1 MPTDKTRQRSSTGLD
16 HGLVLLEAERLLEHA
31 TSGATNHEIMP
42 TLPEGTV
49 EAVLTMRDEMNAG
62 AVTAQT
68 ELRFFA
74 ARAVLGK
81 AAWPATIDS
90 LTCYASGEAARL
102 YRELRVA
109 GVIVFVAL
117 VLSFLGF
124 SLLSQSLRTV
134 ELLNAEIDKLSQE
147 APGFREAGNCDRLS
161 GVNYQTNLRKEKILL
176 AYGAAQAT
184 SVALAFPTLAVS
196 DWRRQLA
203 IELYAED
210 LKPET
215 VNGKPA
221 CKEQVTQMAGGTA
234 DAAVGAENEAHQR
247 RVRCWNVQH
256 ADTPKPLAPPN
267 VDCGMQEVEQTSRA
281 VHWTYSAL
289 VLPMLFAT
297 YGGLV
302 AARRR
307 ALWRLR
313 QRTLTADRA
322 RGYWLRVGI
331 GAFFGGFLSHVLPT
345 FVGDPLVAKLPPFA
359 IAFLAGYKIEALLD
373 MLDKVLNPE
382 AKRDAGA
389 KPGTAV

>member
-1 MPTDKTRQRSSTGLD
+1 MAEDKDGRRPTSGLD
-16 HGLVLLEAERLLEHA
+16 YQAEVVEAERLIEHVSCGA
-31 TSGATNHEIMP
+31 TSHEILP
-42 TLPEGTV
+42 NLPEGTV
-49 EAVLTMRDEMNAG
+49 EAVLRMRDELAAG
-62 AVTAQT
+62 EVSTKT
-68 ELRFFA
+68 ELAFFA
-74 ARAVLGK
+74 ARAVLGR
-81 AAWPATIDS
+81 AAFPATIDS
-90 LTCYASGEAARL
+90 LNCHASGESAKL

-109 GVIVFVAL
+109 GLIVFVAL

-184 SVALAFPTLAVS
+184 AVALAFPTLAIS

-203 IELYAED
+203 IELYSED
-210 LKPET
+210 LKPQT
-215 VNGKPA
+215 VNGKPQ
-221 CKEQVTQMAGGTA
+221 CRESPTQMAGGTA
-234 DAAVGAENEAHQR
+234 DAAVGGENEAYQR
-247 RVRCWNVQH
+247 RMRCWNVQH
-256 ADTPKPLAPPN
+256 APTAHVIAPPN
-267 VDCGMQEVEQTSRA
+267 VDCGMQEVEQTGRA
-281 VHWTYSAL
+281 VHWTYSSL

-307 ALWRLR
+307 ALWRLH

-382 AKRDAGA
+382 ARRDAAA
-389 KPGTAV
+389 KPGAAS

>member
-1 MPTDKTRQRSSTGLD
+1 MATNLEMTRQSTVLD
-16 HGLVLLEAERLLEHA
+16 HQADLVEAERLLEHV
-31 TSGATNHEIMP
+31 TSGATAHEL
-42 TLPEGTV
+42 LPKLPDGTV
-49 EAVLTMRDEMNAG
+49 AAVLRMRDEVFAG
-62 AVTAQT
+62 VVTADT
-68 ELRFFA
+68 ELRFFEARSALGRA
-74 ARAVLGK
+74 AF
-81 AAWPATIDS
+81 PATIES
-90 LTCYASGEAARL
+90 LDCHSSGEAAKL
-102 YRELRVA
+102 YRELRV
-109 GVIVFVAL
+109 GGLVVFLAL

-134 ELLNAEIDKLSQE
+134 EILNGEIDKLSQE
-147 APGFREAGNCDRLS
+147 APGLREAGNCDRLA

-184 SVALAFPTLAVS
+184 AVALSFPTLLVS

-203 IELYAED
+203 IELYSED
-210 LKPET
+210 LKPVT
-215 VNGKPA
+215 VNGKPSCRESA
-221 CKEQVTQMAGGTA
+221 ATMAGGTA
-234 DAAVGAENEAHQR
+234 DASAAENEAHQR
-247 RVRCWNVQH
+247 RLRCWSVQR
-256 ADTPKPLAPPN
+256 APGNAPFTPPN
-267 VDCGMQEVEQTSRA
+267 IDCGMQEVEQTGRA

-313 QRTLTADRA
+313 QRTLTTDRA
-322 RGYWLRVGI
+322 RGYWLRIGI

-382 AKRDAGA
+382 SKRDAAA
-389 KPGTAV
+389 KPAGAA

>member
-1 MPTDKTRQRSSTGLD
+1 MPKDKAGHRPSTGLD
-16 HGLVLLEAERLLEHA
+16 HTTMLIEAERLLEHA
-31 TSGATNHEIMP
+31 SGGATNHEI
-42 TLPEGTV
+42 LPNLPDGTV
-49 EAVLTMRDEMNAG
+49 DAVLTMRDELNAG
-62 AVTAQT
+62 SVSTET
-68 ELRFFA
+68 ELRFFV
-74 ARAVLGK
+74 ARATLGK

-90 LTCYASGEAARL
+90 LSCYASGEAVRL

-109 GVIVFVAL
+109 GVIIFVLL
-117 VLSFLGF
+117 VVGFLGF

-147 APGFREAGNCDRLS
+147 APALREAGNCDRLV
-161 GVNYQTNLRKEKILL
+161 GINYQTNLRKEKILL

-184 SVALAFPTLAVS
+184 SVTLAFPTLVAS

-203 IELYAED
+203 IELYAEQMQS
-210 LKPET
+210 EM
-215 VNGKPA
+215 VNGKPSCREPPA
-221 CKEQVTQMAGGTA
+221 QLAGGTV
-234 DAAVGAENEAHQR
+234 DASVGGENEAYQR

-256 ADTPKPLAPPN
+256 SNAPHPLAPPN
-267 VDCGMQEVEQTSRA
+267 IDCGMQEVEQTSRA
-281 VHWTYSAL
+281 VHWTYSSL

-313 QRTLTADRA
+313 QRTLTTDRA
-322 RGYWLRVGI
+322 RGYWLRIGI

-382 AKRDAGA
+382 AKRDQAIKAG
-389 KPGTAV
+389 

>member
-1 MPTDKTRQRSSTGLD
+1 MPEDKAGHRPSTALD
-16 HGLVLLEAERLLEHA
+16 HTAVLEEAERLLEHA
-31 TSGATNHEIMP
+31 TSGATNHEILP
-42 TLPEGTV
+42 NLPEGTV
-49 EAVLTMRDEMNAG
+49 DAVLMMRDEMNAG
-62 AVTAQT
+62 AVSTQT

-74 ARAVLGK
+74 ARATLGK

-90 LTCYASGEAARL
+90 LACYASGEAARL

-109 GVIVFVAL
+109 GLIIFVLLA
-117 VLSFLGF
+117 VSFLGF

-134 ELLNAEIDKLSQE
+134 EILNGEIDKLSQE
-147 APGFREAGNCDRLS
+147 APSFREAGNCDRLA

-184 SVALAFPTLAVS
+184 SVALAFPTLLAS

-203 IELYAED
+203 IELYAEQMQS
-210 LKPET
+210 ET
-215 VNGKPA
+215 VNGKPR
-221 CKEQVTQMAGGTA
+221 CKEPPSQMAGGTI
-234 DAAVGAENEAHQR
+234 DASVGSENEAHER

-256 ADTPKPLAPPN
+256 ARDADAIAPRN
-267 VDCGMQEVEQTSRA
+267 IDCGMQEVEQTGRA
-281 VHWTYSAL
+281 VHWTYSSL

-313 QRTLTADRA
+313 QRTLTSDRA

-373 MLDKVLNPE
+373 MLDKFLNPE
-382 AKRDAGA
+382 AKRDQAGKA
-389 KPGTAV
+389 G

>member
-1 MPTDKTRQRSSTGLD
+1 MATNIAMTPQSTALD
-16 HGLVLLEAERLLEHA
+16 HKADLVEAERLLEHV
-31 TSGATNHEIMP
+31 TRGATNHEL
-42 TLPEGTV
+42 LPQLPDGTV
-49 EAVLTMRDEMNAG
+49 AAVLKMREEVFAG
-62 AVTAQT
+62 QVTADT
-68 ELRFFA
+68 ELRFFEARTALGRA
-74 ARAVLGK
+74 AF
-81 AAWPATIDS
+81 PATIES
-90 LTCYASGEAARL
+90 LDCHATGEAATL

-117 VLSFLGF
+117 VIAFLGF
-124 SLLSQSLRTV
+124 SLLSQSLRTI
-134 ELLNAEIDKLSQE
+134 ETLNGEIDKLSQE
-147 APGFREAGNCDRLS
+147 APGFREAGNCDRLA
-161 GVNYQTNLRKEKILL
+161 GINYQTNLRKEKILL

-184 SVALAFPTLAVS
+184 SVALAFPTLAVG

-203 IELYAED
+203 IELY
-210 LKPET
+210 PEEFRAIT
-215 VNGKPA
+215 DKGKPG
-221 CKEQVTQMAGGTA
+221 CREVTTTMAGGTA
-234 DAAVGAENEAHQR
+234 DAAAPENEAHQR
-247 RVRCWNVQH
+247 RLRCWNVQH
-256 ADTPKPLAPPN
+256 APEALNMAPPN
-267 VDCGMQEVEQTSRA
+267 LDCGMQEVEQTGRA

-313 QRTLTADRA
+313 QRTLTTDRA

-382 AKRDAGA
+382 AKRDQAA
-389 KPGTAV
+389 KPAGMG

>member
-1 MPTDKTRQRSSTGLD
+1 MPKEKLWQRPSAGLD
-16 HGLVLLEAERLLEHA
+16 HRTVLEEAERLLEHA
-31 TSGATNHEIMP
+31 TGGATNHEI
-42 TLPEGTV
+42 LPSLPAGTV
-49 EAVLTMRDEMNAG
+49 DAVLAMRDEMTAG
-62 AVTAQT
+62 AVST
-68 ELRFFA
+68 ETEKQFFI
-74 ARAVLGK
+74 ARATLGK

-90 LTCYASGEAARL
+90 LACYASGEAARL

-109 GVIVFVAL
+109 GVIIFVLL

-134 ELLNAEIDKLSQE
+134 EVLNAEIDKLSQE

-184 SVALAFPTLAVS
+184 SIALAFPTLLGS

-203 IELYAED
+203 IELYAEQMQV
-210 LKPET
+210 ET
-215 VNGKPA
+215 VHGKPS
-221 CKEQVTQMAGGTA
+221 CKEPPAQMAGGTI
-234 DAAVGAENEAHQR
+234 DAAVGGENEAHQR

-256 ADTPKPLAPPN
+256 APSAAAIAPPN
-267 VDCGMQEVEQTSRA
+267 IDCGMQEVEQTGRA
-281 VHWTYSAL
+281 VHWTYSSL

-313 QRTLTADRA
+313 QRTLTTDRA

-382 AKRDAGA
+382 AKRDQAGKA
-389 KPGTAV
+389 G